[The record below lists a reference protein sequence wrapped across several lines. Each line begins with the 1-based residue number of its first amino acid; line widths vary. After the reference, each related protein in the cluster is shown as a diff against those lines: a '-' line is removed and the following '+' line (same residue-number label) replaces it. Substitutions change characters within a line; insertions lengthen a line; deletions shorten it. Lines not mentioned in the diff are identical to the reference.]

1 MERPLKSNT
10 WHLVL
15 NVTPLK
21 SKNVS
26 LALNS
31 IPLKSNVLHLEVK
44 NIPLALVAYFFTL
57 NELYLEPKEVFEVLM
72 GFQRFGRLKR
82 GCFWRKIK
90 EIGRGK
96 KIVIKIITFMQVG
109 HYLILSFYLLL

>member
-1 MERPLKSNT
+1 MP
-10 WHLVL
+10 LVL

-21 SKNVS
+21 LNVQ
-26 LALNS
+26 LLTLNS
-31 IPLKSNVLHLEVK
+31 IHLNLNEVFLVSNTFLLVL
-44 NIPLALVAYFFTL
+44 NGNYFTL
-57 NELYLEPKEVFEVLM
+57 NEIYLEPKEVFEVLM